1 MKSIN
6 SLYEAGIATNH
17 GQLTTNNLSFSIRL
31 ILMGIIEVD
40 LFSEDVNS
48 QDHPEALEFKKLL
61 EEVAA
66 DYNCHLL
73 SFDIDH
79 GTVIFSF
86 DNDELTAEV
95 LRILHTR
102 APTPHI

>member
-1 MKSIN
+1 
-6 SLYEAGIATNH
+6 
-17 GQLTTNNLSFSIRL
+17 
-31 ILMGIIEVD
+31 MGTIEVD

-48 QDHPEALEFKKLL
+48 QEHPEALEFKKLL

-66 DYNCHLL
+66 DYNGHLL

-86 DNDELTAEV
+86 DNDELTAEI

-102 APTPHI
+102 APTQNQVS

>member
-1 MKSIN
+1 
-6 SLYEAGIATNH
+6 
-17 GQLTTNNLSFSIRL
+17 
-31 ILMGIIEVD
+31 MGIIEVD

-61 EEVAA
+61 EEVAEN
-66 DYNCHLL
+66 YNCNLL

-86 DNDELTAEV
+86 DNDELTAEILRV
-95 LRILHTR
+95 LQTR
-102 APTPHI
+102 APTPHT

>member
-1 MKSIN
+1 
-6 SLYEAGIATNH
+6 
-17 GQLTTNNLSFSIRL
+17 
-31 ILMGIIEVD
+31 MGIIEVD

-48 QDHPEALEFKKLL
+48 QEHPEALEFKKLL

-73 SFDIDH
+73 SFDIDY

-86 DNDELTAEV
+86 DNDELTAEI
-95 LRILHTR
+95 LRILQTN
-102 APTPHI
+102 APTPHT